1 MLPNKITLKDKID
14 VLYNDVLYTQ
24 SVCKHLMGRC
34 PEKNTPIKTTKQFIN
49 ECKEIWGD
57 KYDYSL
63 VQYIGSLKPIKII
76 YDGVIFEQIASS
88 HINGLKPELNMN
100 RDWFIKRSKDKWG
113 DKYDYSLVEYT
124 NCKSKVKIIYKKT
137 GEIYEQTPEG
147 HLKNA
152 PENIHLSIRRTTEK
166 FIEESIKIHKDKY
179 DYSLVNY
186 YTNNIKV
193 DIICKKH
200 GIFSQVPQSHLIGNG
215 CKKCGFENSSRE
227 HKPKYTTAEFINEAK
242 IIWGDKYDYSLVD
255 YKNCKTKIKIIFDG
269 IIYEQTPISH
279 FKYPPERFLNQEIFL
294 IKAKRKW
301 GDKYDYS
308 LTNFIDS
315 RKTIKIKFNNEIYE
329 QLPCNHLNYAP
340 ELRNTKSQD
349 EFINESKKIHNN
361 KYNYDDVIYS
371 NIATQVTINCPKHGK
386 FKQKPYNHLKG
397 SGCKKCSES
406 FGEKT
411 ISNFL
416 DINNIQYI
424 REHKFDDCKYIQLLK
439 FDFYIPS
446 FRTCIE
452 FDGIQH
458 FTPIEYFGGIKA
470 YESLVIRDKIKE
482 QYCEDNYINLIR
494 IKYDKIDNIEEIL
507 KENLK
512 VLLELKNT
520 NL

>member
-1 MLPNKITLKDKID
+1 MNSYEFLKKAQEVHGHKYLYPLLPNKITHKDKID

-34 PEKNTPIKTTKQFIN
+34 PEKNIPIKTHEQFIN

-63 VQYIGSLKPIKII
+63 VEYIGSLKPIKII
-76 YDGVIFEQIASS
+76 YNGVIFEQIASS

-124 NCKSKVKIIYKKT
+124 NCKAKVKIIYKKT

-186 YTNNIKV
+186 ITNSTKV
-193 DIICKKH
+193 NIICKKH

-242 IIWGDKYDYSLVD
+242 II
-255 YKNCKTKIKIIFDG
+255 
-269 IIYEQTPISH
+269 
-279 FKYPPERFLNQEIFL
+279 
-294 IKAKRKW
+294 W

-349 EFINESKKIHNN
+349 EFINESKKIHNY

-371 NIATQVTINCPKHGK
+371 NISTQVTISCPKHGK
-386 FKQKPYNHLKG
+386 FKQKPCIHLKG

-406 FGEKT
+406 FGEKA

-416 DINNIQYI
+416 DIKNISYI
-424 REHKFDDCKYIQLLK
+424 REHKFDDCRYIQLLK

-520 NL
+520 NY